1 MFPDSL
7 SSLHLGGERI
17 GSVLEY
23 QPLTEHPGRPAACV
37 SECFKLH
44 VSGVCVWGGTIQEV
58 GRVTLSTTYTWET
71 GVKWRECILDV
82 LELVMAHPSRW
93 PIPALILVTHP
104 CLQWGLDKKGHSK
117 TKTTTE
123 NHQTILE
130 RLEAPVPLLACLGR
144 GNQRSEERRSPQ
156 LGHL

>member
-1 MFPDSL
+1 MC
-7 SSLHLGGERI
+7 G
-17 GSVLEY
+17 
-23 QPLTEHPGRPAACV
+23 
-37 SECFKLH
+37 
-44 VSGVCVWGGTIQEV
+44 GGTIQEV

-123 NHQTILE
+123 NHQTVLE

-156 LGHL
+156 LGHSCEEDRDVKSPQRGTQGRLV